1 MSINKGFSFVKN
13 FIAKVLLVCTFIGLV
28 ITSIMILNY
37 VAEPETRE
45 KMQSAIFG
53 MLMITSFFAVPYIIF
68 FRKSKRNQAHNLLST
83 PPKRQKK
90 GNLRR
95 CQTCSSTDLI
105 EKEGSIVCNYCGS
118 TYDYK

>member
-1 MSINKGFSFVKN
+1 MSINNGFSFIKR
-13 FIAKVLLVCTFIGLV
+13 FIAKVLLVCTIIGLV
-28 ITSIMILNY
+28 ITGIMILNY

-68 FRKSKRNQAHNLLST
+68 FRKSKKNQAHSLLT
-83 PPKRQKK
+83 QPKKPKK
-90 GNLRR
+90 GDLRR
-95 CQTCSSTDLI
+95 CQTCSSTDLV